1 MKKSSRDTMMFLWWL
16 TVKKESNFVP
26 SNQVPSLLME
36 TDASS
41 LIPLLSGERETPLR
55 SIQERYMKHIL
66 SDHGSLL
73 TSPGHPFHGM
83 ASGQFCGCSAFEED
97 VKRLKQDYE
106 NLKCRK

>member
-1 MKKSSRDTMMFLWWL
+1 MKKSSRDTMMFLWWP
-16 TVKKESNFVP
+16 TIKKKGSKFCTIKP
-26 SNQVPSLLME
+26 SAPFMA
-36 TDASS
+36 TDASPRT
-41 LIPLLSGERETPLR
+41 PLLLGERETPLR

-73 TSPGHPFHGM
+73 TSPEHPFHGM
-83 ASGQFCGCSAFEED
+83 ASGQFCGCSAFEYD